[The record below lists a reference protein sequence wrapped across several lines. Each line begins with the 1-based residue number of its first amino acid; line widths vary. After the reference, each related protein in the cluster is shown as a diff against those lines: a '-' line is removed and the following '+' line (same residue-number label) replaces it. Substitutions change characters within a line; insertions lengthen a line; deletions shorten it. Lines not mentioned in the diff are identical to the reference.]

1 MEQGSTPL
9 AGPLLTVAEV
19 AEVLRVSNMT
29 VYRLIKAGDLPA
41 LRVGKNY
48 RIREADL
55 PPSSPRVPWP
65 PTKRTAEQV
74 ASSAIGVD
82 IGSRTIAVA
91 EVKAGRGTTS
101 VTNFGGVELPDDVV
115 REGEIL
121 DVAAVAEALR
131 ELLDTAKLTSKRV
144 WLGVSNQRVVVR
156 QVDLPAMEEKE
167 LRASLR
173 YQVQEYI
180 PIPVEEAELD
190 VHVVSNY
197 TAEDGAE
204 MQRLLLVAGHRDMI
218 TAQVDAATRP
228 GSSPIG
234 VDLNPFAVLRAM
246 GDDSTFGQGNQV
258 LVDAGAGVTNI
269 VVHEQ
274 GIPTFVRI
282 LVMGGDQITDALAAG
297 MSVSRE
303 EAEAAK
309 RAAPSATP
317 ATSSAASSPSR
328 PTPSS
333 TRSAARWTTTRPRPA
348 APGCRGGA
356 DRGGVAADR
365 PERAAG

>member
-1 MEQGSTPL
+1 M
-9 AGPLLTVAEV
+9 
-19 AEVLRVSNMT
+19 
-29 VYRLIKAGDLPA
+29 I
-41 LRVGKNY
+41 
-48 RIREADL
+48 
-55 PPSSPRVPWP
+55 
-65 PTKRTAEQV
+65 QV

-91 EVKAGRGTTS
+91 EVKSGRGSTS
-101 VTNFGGVELPDDVV
+101 VTNFGGVELPSDVV

-121 DVAAVAEALR
+121 DPPAVAEALR
-131 ELLDTAKLTSKRV
+131 ELVGTANLSGKKV
-144 WLGVSNQRVVVR
+144 WLGVANQRVVVR

-190 VHVVSNY
+190 VHIISSF
-197 TAEDGAE
+197 TSDDGTE

-218 TAQVDAATRP
+218 SAHVDAATQA
-228 GSSPIG
+228 GLKPIG

-246 GDDSTFGQGNQV
+246 GDTSQYEEGNQV

-269 VVHEQ
+269 IVHEK

-282 LVMGGDQITDALAAG
+282 LVMGSDQITDALAAG
-297 MSVSRE
+297 LAVSRE

-309 RAAPSATP
+309 RTAIVGNTGDVAGRIVTEQAD
-317 ATSSAASSPSR
+317 AFVDEVRSSLDYYQAQTGSSRLSGLVLTGGGSLLGGLSDRLAASVRLPVEVGN
-328 PTPSS
+328 PF
-333 TRSAARWTTTRPRPA
+333 ARWQASDTVYSEDDLAGVGPSLATA
-348 APGCRGGA
+348 VGLALGGL
-356 DRGGVAADR
+356 
-365 PERAAG
+365 E

>member
-1 MEQGSTPL
+1 MAT
-9 AGPLLTVAEV
+9 
-19 AEVLRVSNMT
+19 
-29 VYRLIKAGDLPA
+29 
-41 LRVGKNY
+41 
-48 RIREADL
+48 
-55 PPSSPRVPWP
+55 
-65 PTKRTAEQV
+65 
-74 ASSAIGVD
+74 SAIGVD

-91 EVKAGRGTTS
+91 EVKSGRGTTS

-115 REGEIL
+115 REGEVL

-131 ELLDTAKLTSKRV
+131 ELVDTAKLTSKRV

-190 VHVVSNY
+190 IHVVSSF
-197 TAEDGAE
+197 TADDGAE

-218 TAQVDAATRP
+218 TAHVDAATQA
-228 GSSPIG
+228 GLKPIG
-234 VDLNPFAVLRAM
+234 VDLNPFSVLRAM

-269 VVHEQ
+269 IVHEH

-297 MSVSRE
+297 MSVSRQ
-303 EAEAAK
+303 EAEDAK
-309 RAAPSATP
+309 RAATVGSTGDVVGQIVTEQAD
-317 ATSSAASSPSR
+317 AFVDEVRSSLDYYQAQTGSSRLSGVVLTGGASLLSGLGERLAGSIRLPVEVGN
-328 PTPSS
+328 PF
-333 TRSAARWTTTRPRPA
+333 ARWPA
-348 APGCRGGA
+348 SDTVYSEEDLARVGPSLVTAIGLALGGL
-356 DRGGVAADR
+356 
-365 PERAAG
+365 E